1 MIALSTVSYIISI
14 LVFLP
19 LIRSNYWIFRSL
31 EYPRFQKFLLALGCL
46 VVWGIYSVLFHHY
59 DFLAITFLT
68 TATIFLSFKIWPYT
82 ILCSKE
88 VKSIKSFDRAKSI
101 KIFAANVLQDNRAYD
116 RMLAQIKQTDPD
128 IIFLLETD
136 KGWADAMNV
145 LEQEYLHK
153 ASAPLDN
160 TYGMIFYCRYKVERV
175 EVKYLVKNDVPS
187 LDAVISLPDG
197 TRVQLWGLHPE
208 PPVPNESLTSTAK
221 DKELMKIAL
230 KARGCELP
238 VIVMGDLNDVAWSYT
253 TSLFTRTSQLL
264 DVRKGRGFY
273 STFSAKNRL
282 LRFPLDYIFCS
293 NDFGLADMKRMPY
306 NGSDHFPIF
315 THLVYHPPIKKVQ
328 PEHSASKEDLKDAK
342 EISQKQVEPD
352 SQVRDSA
359 STVKE

>member
-1 MIALSTVSYIISI
+1 VIALSTVSYIITT

-19 LIRSNYWIFRSL
+19 LIRNNYWIFRSL
-31 EYPRFQKFLLALGCL
+31 EYPRFQKFLLAVGCL
-46 VVWGIYSVLFHHY
+46 VVWGIYSLLFHRY
-59 DFLAITFLT
+59 DLLAIAFLT
-68 TATIFLSFKIWPYT
+68 VATIFLSFKIWPYT
-82 ILCSKE
+82 ILCTKE
-88 VKSIKSFDRAKSI
+88 VKPIRSFDRARSI

-128 IIFLLETD
+128 IVFLLETD
-136 KGWADAMNV
+136 KGWAHGMSV
-145 LEQEYLHK
+145 LEQNYPYKVLE
-153 ASAPLDN
+153 PLDN
-160 TYGMIFYCRYKVERV
+160 TYGMLFYSRYKVEHA
-175 EVKYLVKNDVPS
+175 EVKYLVKDDVPS
-187 LDAVISLPDG
+187 LDAIISLPDG
-197 TRVQLWGLHPE
+197 TQIQLWGLHPE

-230 KARGCELP
+230 KARDCKLP

-306 NGSDHFPIF
+306 NGSDHFPIL
-315 THLVYHPPIKKVQ
+315 THLVYHPPIKKAQ
-328 PEHSASKEDLKDAK
+328 PERSASSGDLKDAK

-359 STVKE
+359 STI